1 MRKSYLGLAILFIVT
16 LLWGCTLRGF
26 GPEPTLTPT
35 FTEPSSE
42 ETEVETNTSLT
53 ETPLPEMNETE
64 SAQATKEFQEPE
76 VSPTYSHFCS
86 PEELETFKEAVN
98 PYLEET
104 IVLAN
109 EVKELEEL
117 SKSRAEEIIEEVEA
131 IKGELNKVYVPQ
143 CLEPAYLGVVM
154 AESYLQDALQA
165 YIDGDLEKAMSDL
178 QKVNTQAAWVLAE
191 FTAVSQQL
199 TPTTSDD

>member
-35 FTEPSSE
+35 FTEPSPE
-42 ETEVETNTSLT
+42 ETKVEEDSSLKK
-53 ETPLPEMNETE
+53 TPLPEVNETE
-64 SAQATKEFQEPE
+64 SAQETREFEEPE

-86 PEELETFKEAVN
+86 PEELETFKGAVN

-109 EVKELEEL
+109 EVKELEAL
-117 SKSRAEEIIEEVEA
+117 SKSRAEEIIKEVEA
-131 IKGELNKVYVPQ
+131 IKAELNKVYVPQ

-154 AESYLQDALQA
+154 AESYLVSALQA
-165 YIDGDLEKAMSDL
+165 YIDGDLEKTLSDL
-178 QKVNTQAAWVLAE
+178 QKVSTQAAWVLAE
-191 FTAVSQQL
+191 FTAVSQHL
-199 TPTTSDD
+199 TPTTSGD